1 MIVEDHADAREWA
14 AAALR
19 LAFSGVT
26 VHMTGTVI
34 EGRQI
39 IANHAPALAIIDL
52 SLPDGDGFE
61 LISLLSSVLPSSRSV
76 VFTVYDDDAHISAAL
91 RAGASGYLLKS
102 DPRHVLV
109 EHLLALDRGELPL
122 SPMAANVVKSRIA
135 APAEVELAL
144 RLTIRER
151 EVLKMVALGLTAN
164 AIADRLSISRNT
176 VNTYLKRMYAKL
188 SVSSRAEAA
197 VLARSAGLMPHS
209 NS

>member
-1 MIVEDHADAREWA
+1 M
-14 AAALR
+14 
-19 LAFSGVT
+19 
-26 VHMTGTVI
+26 
-34 EGRQI
+34 
-39 IANHAPALAIIDL
+39 
-52 SLPDGDGFE
+52 
-61 LISLLSSVLPSSRSV
+61 
-76 VFTVYDDDAHISAAL
+76 
-91 RAGASGYLLKS
+91 
-102 DPRHVLV
+102 
-109 EHLLALDRGELPL
+109 
-122 SPMAANVVKSRIA
+122 VKSRIA